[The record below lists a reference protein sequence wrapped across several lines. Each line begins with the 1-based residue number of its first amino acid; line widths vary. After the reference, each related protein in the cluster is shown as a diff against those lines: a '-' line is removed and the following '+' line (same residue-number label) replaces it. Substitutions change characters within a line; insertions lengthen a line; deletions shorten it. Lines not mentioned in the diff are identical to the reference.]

1 MRKLWILL
9 LITVACGP
17 GLTEEQKRKIKAE
30 MEAGQIKKITEAQI
44 TEAALLKG
52 RELQKEAADQKNHY
66 FKNEYGIAQKLSAAP
81 SFASESEKILWDAM
95 IGQQNVGEN
104 IQKIGPD
111 SLLFTAP
118 EILKSKSAQ
127 DSVNFVWRVSLS
139 KRQLILKL

>member
-52 RELQKEAADQKNHY
+52 RELQKEAAEQKNDY
-66 FKNEYGIAQKLSAAP
+66 FKNEFGIARRLSAAP
-81 SFASESEKILWDAM
+81 SFASESEKVLWDAM
-95 IGQQNVGEN
+95 MGQQNVGEN

-118 EILKSKSAQ
+118 EILKSKSGQ
-127 DSVNFVWRVSLS
+127 DSVIYIWRISLS
-139 KRQLILKL
+139 KKELILKL